1 MFSRIDIAEPSFKA
15 KSNDMQKDSGDSKRF
30 SNRDVRRSTSGAAHV
45 QQARD
50 ALLSKRSGF
59 FDCGQLTPGRCGTVS
74 LLTDN
79 FATKKMPGG
88 GSCDALVANEIG
100 GVEFKVGKFESSWL
114 DKSNSVFV
122 STKVPLN
129 SMYACL
135 QSGFGNAQVVKV
147 LKRDDVEHQTVCL
160 SKVVRENCNLQPG
173 DAVNLSESLN
183 QPAACWDSV
192 TLDIRSVQPV
202 NPRKESDSN
211 NQNKLSKTWSAISQA
226 FLKMCHESGCPLSDS
241 NSYQFSVDDYHFV
254 AKVGVESSE
263 GVRELSSGLL
273 VSNASVLR
281 ITTSARVKTKLEITD
296 TPPAVHVRKL
306 AEKFDFDGQPYG
318 IGGVNDAIR
327 QFVNAFISPRLLSVG
342 LQNKVRCNISRG
354 GILSGPPGTGKT
366 LFVSVIESL
375 LKENGFSVSTRIISG
390 PEVFGKYVGESEQ
403 RVREIFS
410 EPGSGAGESIRLILI
425 DEIDSMLPARG
436 RAGDNGIG
444 DKVVNQFLTCMDGVD
459 KKNNLIVFGTTNRP
473 DLVDPAVM
481 RPGRMDMQMK
491 FNLPEKDQRLQIL
504 RIQTRDLSDSNML
517 NTDVSLEEL
526 AKKTSGFSGA
536 ELGALVEKAR
546 LSALRKGQGLVDGDT
561 FFCPQA
567 LSQLEV
573 LDVSKTDF
581 DRAFMQV
588 QPQFGKSSFM
598 SLEGR
603 SFDYEKYS
611 KDDVKRLEA
620 TLEGFLG
627 KDDIRSA
634 LRVLIKGPQ
643 GSGKSTL
650 AALANNRFGSFC
662 SYVSAKDVV
671 ESRNRVRL
679 LNDAFAGRGN
689 HQAGLGHNYTVIID
703 DFDTMINYD
712 GSYYDRVMVSALD
725 AHTKQS
731 LQGQAEGKLLTIVTV
746 TEREEEEVEFL
757 PRLFPGEFVF
767 KTVGK

>member
-1 MFSRIDIAEPSFKA
+1 MFSRIDTAKTPFKA
-15 KSNDMQKDSGDSKRF
+15 ESNDMQKDLGDSKRY
-30 SNRDVRRSTSGAAHV
+30 SNRDVRRSTSGDVHF

-50 ALLSKRSGF
+50 ALLSKRSDF
-59 FDCGQLTPGRCGTVS
+59 FDCGPLTPGRCGTVS
-74 LLTDN
+74 SLTDN
-79 FATKKMPGG
+79 FATNKIPGG
-88 GSCDALVANEIG
+88 SSDALVANKIG
-100 GVEFKVGKFESSWL
+100 SVEFKVGLFENDWF
-114 DKSNSVFV
+114 DEPNSVFV
-122 STKVPLN
+122 STKVSLN
-129 SMYACL
+129 SVYACL
-135 QSGFGNAQVVKV
+135 QSGSDNAQVVKV
-147 LKRDDVEHQTVCL
+147 LKRDDVDDQTVCI
-160 SKVVRENCNLQPG
+160 SKVMRKNCKLQPG
-173 DAVNLSESLN
+173 SAVNLSESLN

-192 TLDIRSVQPV
+192 TLDIRSVQAV
-202 NPRKESDSN
+202 NPRTESDFN

-241 NSYQFSVDDYHFV
+241 NSYQFSVDDYHFI
-254 AKVGVESSE
+254 ATVGVESSE

-281 ITTSARVKTKLEITD
+281 ITTSESVKKKLEITD
-296 TPPAVHVRKL
+296 IPPAVNVRKL

-327 QFVNAFISPRLLSVG
+327 QFVNSFISPRLLSVG
-342 LQNKVRCNISRG
+342 LQDKLKCKISRG

-444 DKVVNQFLTCMDGVD
+444 DKVVNQFLTCMDGID

-473 DLVDPAVM
+473 DLVDSAVM

-504 RIQTRDLSDSNML
+504 RIQTRDLSDSKML

-526 AKKTSGFSGA
+526 AEKTSGFSGA

-546 LSALRKGQGLVDGDT
+546 LSALRKGQGLTENDT

-567 LSQLEV
+567 LSQLET
-573 LDVSKTDF
+573 LDVSMTDF
-581 DRAFMQV
+581 EWAFTQV
-588 QPQFGKSSFM
+588 QPQFGKRDFM
-598 SLEGR
+598 SLAG
-603 SFDYEKYS
+603 K
-611 KDDVKRLEA
+611 
-620 TLEGFLG
+620 TLEYEGYSSKVVEQLKKVLVEF
-627 KDDIRSA
+627 KQDNSRSV

-650 AALANNRFGSFC
+650 AALAKNEFGAFC

-671 ESRNRVRL
+671 KTRDRQRP
-679 LNDAFAGRGN
+679 LNDAFAERNN
-689 HQAGLGHNYTVIID
+689 HQVGSGCNYTVIID

-712 GSYYDRVMVSALD
+712 GLNYDRGMVSALD

-731 LQGQAEGKLLTIVTV
+731 LQGQAEGKLLTLVTV

-757 PRLFPGEFVF
+757 PRLFPSKFVF